1 MAAKNFGRVNVSITA
16 STGGLTAGLASAGKQ
31 LSGFRSSVSGSAG
44 TVDQLNA
51 AMGESAGFFSD
62 VPGLFG
68 SFAAALLGV
77 SRSAGIAAIGIRVL
91 TLAIRTLLVPL
102 GIIAAI
108 TAPFRAFANAASE
121 LDEAGKAATRLG
133 MSMTTFQNL
142 SQVANEAGVSM
153 GQLTGLLTVMT
164 RGLGNL
170 ANGSAS
176 AAKAFGTL
184 GLTMAD
190 LAGLSPERQF
200 ELISQKIM
208 ALPTA
213 AERTA
218 AAMAIFGRQGAA
230 AMGLIADASGGAV
243 SEVAKLREQLGLNLT
258 DTQVKG
264 IEMMNDA
271 AGRMSLVFQ
280 GFINQ
285 FVAGLA
291 PAIATVANLFVKFFA
306 ENTSGWSM
314 AETLA
319 WALSGAIRGIA
330 GAVTFLYGAFQVLSS
345 FVGVFITGALKAFEG
360 VTWALGN
367 MLSAMAD
374 AAEALPGF
382 DIGISGGLRSAADSV
397 NALSSAAGD
406 EAAAWGTAAAE
417 NFGDGVRNMSDPFA
431 AFDAEYASVTSQM
444 QQAGAAAGQTAADAI
459 APAIAAS
466 TQALKAIVVGTG
478 EGEAFRNSILRGADP
493 RLEGDSAKETAD
505 NTAEMVDQLDE
516 LNGNLAGSGGL
527 GLATIAA

>member
-1 MAAKNFGRVNVSITA
+1 MAKNFGRVNVSITA

-31 LSGFRSSVSGSAG
+31 LSGFRSSVSGSTG

-68 SFAAALLGV
+68 SFASALLGV
-77 SRSAGIAAIGIRVL
+77 SRSAGIATIGIRVL

-121 LDEAGKAATRLG
+121 LDEASKASQRLG

-142 SQVANEAGVSM
+142 SMVADEAGVSM
-153 GQLTGLLTVMT
+153 GQFTGLLTVMN

-176 AAKAFGTL
+176 AQKAFASI
-184 GLTMAD
+184 GLTFAD
-190 LAGLSPERQF
+190 LRGLSPEQQF
-200 ELISQKIM
+200 ELISQRIM

-213 AERTA
+213 AQRTS

-230 AMGLIADASGGAV
+230 AMGLIAAASTGAV
-243 SEVAKLREQLGLNLT
+243 TEVAKLREQLGLNLT
-258 DTQVKG
+258 DAQAKG

-271 AGRMSLVFQ
+271 VARMSLVFQ

-285 FVAGLA
+285 FVAELA
-291 PAIATVANLFVKFFA
+291 PAITTVANLFVRFFA
-306 ENTSGWSM
+306 ESNSGFSI
-314 AETLA
+314 ATTLA
-319 WALSGAIRGIA
+319 NALGQAIRGIA
-330 GAVTFLYGAFQVLSS
+330 GAITFLYGTFQVLSS

-360 VTWALGN
+360 VTWAIQN
-367 MLSAMAD
+367 VISTMAA

-382 DIGISGGLRSAADSV
+382 DVGLASSLRAAEQTMAGLSTAAGSEAAIWGQAAAD
-397 NALSSAAGD
+397 
-406 EAAAWGTAAAE
+406 
-417 NFGDGVRNMSDPFA
+417 NFASGVRNMSDPFA
-431 AFDAEYASVTSQM
+431 AFDAEFASVTAQM
-444 QQAGAAAGQTAADAI
+444 QQAGATAGTAAADAI

-493 RLEGDSAKETAD
+493 RLDGDSARETAD

-516 LNGNLAGSGGL
+516 LNGSLASSGGL
-527 GLATIAA
+527 GLATISV